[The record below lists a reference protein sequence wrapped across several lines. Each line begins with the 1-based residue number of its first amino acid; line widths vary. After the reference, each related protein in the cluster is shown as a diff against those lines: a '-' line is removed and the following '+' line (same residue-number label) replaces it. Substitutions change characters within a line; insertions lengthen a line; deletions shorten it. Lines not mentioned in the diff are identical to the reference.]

1 MYARVSMAPAQD
13 RLLSFLREKTLARVL
28 AIGAFLGLL
37 FLFRHLWAT
46 LLFFVAFERTIR
58 FFELKIHAKTG
69 WPKKRIVLGL
79 VVLFVLALAG
89 AVTVGVLSGFER
101 WKSLKSTD
109 FLEDLNHQP
118 LWERYHHYLDD
129 SEAILAHVKDYAG
142 QALNVAQAVGRFFVQ
157 ATIGFVMGVVYRLE
171 AHELDLFE
179 DQIDRRSL
187 VGRLLR
193 WTEHVADA
201 VSVTMQ
207 LQLVVAAFNTV
218 TTLPVLLL
226 LGIPHVPSLM
236 ALIFVSAL
244 VPVIGNL
251 VAGSVL
257 CLMAYQ
263 AKGPLG
269 LGVFLGV
276 TFLLHK
282 VESYYLS
289 PRLTA
294 RHVRVPGFV
303 LITSLIA
310 FEHVFGFAGV
320 FLSFP
325 SLFVAARIRA
335 EFLEEDGVLPPE
347 SVVLGKSLAPAPSL
361 TTASARKA
369 EASPSSPS
377 AGISV
382 SVAASEGES
391 GPAEKAAEGPS
402 SQMGTALEATGTEA
416 SPISLARVD
425 APEPRPGTEV
435 EISTKDEPP
444 VTKPSGAIEVSKIV

>member
-1 MYARVSMAPAQD
+1 MAPAQD

-79 VVLFVLALAG
+79 VLLFVLGLAG

-101 WKSLKSTD
+101 WKSLQSTD
-109 FLEDLNHQP
+109 FLEDLKHQP

-187 VGRLLR
+187 IGRLLR

-263 AKGPLG
+263 TKGPLG
-269 LGVFLGV
+269 LGIFLGV

-361 TTASARKA
+361 TTASARKG
-369 EASPSSPS
+369 EAGSSPS

-382 SVAASEGES
+382 SVTASETSEPEEGRGEARAAH
-391 GPAEKAAEGPS
+391 GGTAAAEGGEGPD
-402 SQMGTALEATGTEA
+402 ATP
-416 SPISLARVD
+416 PISLALAHEPGSDVRPPD
-425 APEPRPGTEV
+425 AHV
-435 EISTKDEPP
+435 EIVTKDDPP